1 MCERP
6 SSKCWDVTTISGKL
20 AVSVVSAIAREPVN
34 MKEMGAATLDAAR
47 RRGNLNICMTPQ
59 KLNDHEPP
67 IARAVHFARQGFSA

>member
-1 MCERP
+1 
-6 SSKCWDVTTISGKL
+6 
-20 AVSVVSAIAREPVN
+20 